1 MNDTS
6 YTYKKNRPRVEVS
19 SNAKAAVLIDNYAEM
34 IIFGFDNFH

>member
-19 SNAKAAVLIDNYAEM
+19 SNAKAAVLIHNYEL
-34 IIFGFDNFH
+34 